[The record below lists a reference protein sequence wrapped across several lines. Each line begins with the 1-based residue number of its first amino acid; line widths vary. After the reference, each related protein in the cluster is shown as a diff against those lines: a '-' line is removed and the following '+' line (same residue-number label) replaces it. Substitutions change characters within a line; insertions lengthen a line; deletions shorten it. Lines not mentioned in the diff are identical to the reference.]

1 MARLGSEY
9 ITNPALGEEVR
20 KHLVKMGFETPLKDD
35 PDFKLAESY
44 IEESLCVALNHLG
57 LDLTN
62 PSLMRTPAR
71 YAKMFIEEFCAGLDY
86 ERFPECTIV
95 PNGVLRTVSRE
106 ETEVEVKWTTEGK
119 PYTDPRPVQDPLE
132 PHGAYD
138 QMVLVQ
144 DIQIMSLC
152 EHHLMPIDGVAH
164 IAYIP
169 NRKLLGLS
177 KFARVSEFFARRPQV
192 QERLTAQIYEALA
205 FILGTQDIAVCIKA
219 THMCMKARGAQQQN
233 SKTVTDRC
241 GGRFLT
247 NPPLR
252 KEFFDAVRA

>member
-1 MARLGSEY
+1 
-9 ITNPALGEEVR
+9 
-20 KHLVKMGFETPLKDD
+20 
-35 PDFKLAESY
+35 
-44 IEESLCVALNHLG
+44 
-57 LDLTN
+57 
-62 PSLMRTPAR
+62 
-71 YAKMFIEEFCAGLDY
+71 
-86 ERFPECTIV
+86 
-95 PNGVLRTVSRE
+95 
-106 ETEVEVKWTTEGK
+106 
-119 PYTDPRPVQDPLE
+119 
-132 PHGAYD
+132 
-138 QMVLVQ
+138 MVLVQ

-177 KFARVSEFFARRPQV
+177 KFARVAEFFARRPQV

-205 FILGTQDIAVCIKA
+205 YILGTQDIAVCIKA

>member
-20 KHLVKMGFETPLKDD
+20 KHLVKMGFETPLRDD
-35 PDFKLAESY
+35 PDFKLAESCM
-44 IEESLCVALNHLG
+44 EEGLCVALNHLG

-95 PNGVLRTVSRE
+95 PNGTYGTIHSYQ
-106 ETEVEVKWTTEGK
+106 TEVEVKWDKEK
-119 PYTDPRPVQDPLE
+119 RPYTDPQPVSAPEVL
-132 PHGAYD
+132 GAYD

-177 KFARVSEFFARRPQV
+177 KFARVAEFFARRPQV

-205 FILGTQDIAVCIKA
+205 YILGTQDIAVCIKA